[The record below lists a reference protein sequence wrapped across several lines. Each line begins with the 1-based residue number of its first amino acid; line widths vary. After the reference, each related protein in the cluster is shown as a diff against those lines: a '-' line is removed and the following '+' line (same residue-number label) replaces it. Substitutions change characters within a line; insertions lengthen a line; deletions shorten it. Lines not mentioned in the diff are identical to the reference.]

1 MVANDHPISP
11 STDTRMATGPA
22 SRRVRGRV
30 EQLLVATEAGAPM
43 QSREAVEL
51 ASGKGIVGDRYAGG
65 RGHWSDPKWPD
76 QELTLVES
84 EVALTLGIEPM
95 QLRRNIVTSGV
106 DLGALIG
113 RRFRVGAGGAMVEG
127 VRPCDPC
134 AYIEGF
140 SRAGMLKELA
150 GGLGG
155 LRARIIRGGW
165 VHAGDEIEALEE
177 RAT

>member
-1 MVANDHPISP
+1 MAANNHPMS
-11 STDTRMATGPA
+11 SAKDTTTATRRASGPLC
-22 SRRVRGRV
+22 GRV
-30 EQLLVATEAGAPM
+30 EQLLVATKAGAPM

-51 ASGKGIVGDRYAGG
+51 AGGKGVVGDRYAGR

-127 VRPCDPC
+127 VRRCDPC

-150 GGLGG
+150 GGRGG

-165 VHAGDEIEALEE
+165 VHAGDEIEVLEE